1 LDLKSS
7 FSVWFLVLILARAGF
22 VSLLCAEGS
31 STRFVFASVSVRP
44 GPYPASTK
52 QALGL
57 PIARRRLRLV
67 SSSRVEH
74 RLFSFFVLGLRC
86 AAVLD

>member
-1 LDLKSS
+1 
-7 FSVWFLVLILARAGF
+7 VWFLVLILARAGF

-31 STRFVFASVSVRP
+31 STRFVFAPVSVRL

-67 SSSRVEH
+67 FSSRVV
-74 RLFSFFVLGLRC
+74 RRSFLVFGLACDAPPGTPISRV
-86 AAVLD
+86 AVPR